1 MGAEAN
7 SKSVDS
13 TKEDSIMLLLMMTT
27 DEVPTLMAI
36 LEELI
41 CLLTTIV
48 RPLISDPPN
57 LHPGPMVLLPW
68 EMEIH
73 VLHLLRELLLR

>member
-1 MGAEAN
+1 MAAEAS

-13 TKEDSIMLLLMMTT
+13 TKEGSIMLLLTMMT

-36 LEELI
+36 LEEQI

-48 RPLISDPPN
+48 RRQISDPPS
-57 LHPGPMVLLPW
+57 LPPGPMVLLQW
-68 EMEIH
+68 GMEIH